1 MINAPACVF
10 ICGGQLWV
18 TRAPPN
24 HHRRHS
30 AERTPIGGE
39 WEREGRGEGEKER
52 VILSSHV
59 GICVQTIGYPHV
71 LQHRRARYSTPEYM
85 TRSTRINWHY
95 GYDVVSLAT
104 VTRLLPLSTTP
115 RRFVPL
121 LTVTCPFPIF
131 NTTNMT
137 MHNALAILPAAE
149 REKKR
154 RFIIKASIF

>member
-1 MINAPACVF
+1 VSDSCPA
-10 ICGGQLWV
+10 Q
-18 TRAPPN
+18 PPPSTFGRT
-24 HHRRHS
+24 HTYRR
-30 AERTPIGGE
+30 RV
-39 WEREGRGEGEKER
+39 REGRWGRGRER
-52 VILSSHV
+52 ASDPLLSCWDMRPNYRLPSR
-59 GICVQTIGYPHV
+59 CNTD
-71 LQHRRARYSTPEYM
+71 ARGTLPPEYM

-95 GYDVVSLAT
+95 GYDVVSLAI

-154 RFIIKASIF
+154 RFIIKASIFE